1 MRILVV
7 EDLGADA
14 LLFREALRDAGL
26 AQSLVFAHDGEE
38 ALRMLRE
45 EPAPD
50 LLLLDLD
57 LPRVSGRDVLEEV
70 RSHPQL
76 HLLPVVI
83 ITTSPSP
90 GDIEFAYEHHANAY
104 IRKPNGYLALS
115 AVAEAI
121 RDFWIRTVTMPLPVE
136 EAAAAGANRR
146 LRPAS

>member
-26 AQSLVFAHDGEE
+26 AQSLSFATDGAE
-38 ALRMLRE
+38 ALDKLRN

-57 LPRVSGRDVLEEV
+57 LPRVSGREVLDGV
-70 RSHPQL
+70 RRDPRL
-76 HLLPVVI
+76 RMLPVVI

-90 GDIEFAYEHHANAY
+90 DDIHFAYEHHANAY
-104 IRKPNGYLALS
+104 MRKPNGYLALS
-115 AVAEAI
+115 GVAEAI
-121 RDFWIRTVTMPLPVE
+121 RDFWIRTAILPQPVHPQ
-136 EAAAAGANRR
+136 ARLANG
-146 LRPAS
+146 

>member
-1 MRILVV
+1 MRIMVV

-26 AQSLVFAHDGEE
+26 GQGLTFATDGAE
-38 ALRMLRE
+38 ALDKLRN

-57 LPRVSGRDVLEEV
+57 LPRVSGREVLEEV
-70 RSHPQL
+70 RRDPRL
-76 HLLPVVI
+76 RLLPVVI

-90 GDIEFAYEHHANAY
+90 DDIQFAYEHHANAY
-104 IRKPNGYLALS
+104 MRKPNGYLALS

-121 RDFWIRTVTMPLPVE
+121 RDFWIRTAILPQPVHP
-136 EAAAAGANRR
+136 EAGVANG
-146 LRPAS
+146 

>member
-26 AQSLVFAHDGEE
+26 AQSLSFATNGAE
-38 ALRMLRE
+38 ALDKLRN

-57 LPRVSGRDVLEEV
+57 LPRVSGREVLDGV
-70 RSHPQL
+70 RSDPRL
-76 HLLPVVI
+76 RLLPVVI

-90 GDIEFAYEHHANAY
+90 DDIRFAYEHHANAY
-104 IRKPNGYLALS
+104 MRKPNGYLALS

-121 RDFWIRTVTMPLPVE
+121 RDFWIRTATLPQPVQR
-136 EAAAAGANRR
+136 EAGVANGV
-146 LRPAS
+146 ANG

>member
-7 EDLGADA
+7 EDIGADA

-26 AQSLVFAHDGEE
+26 AQNLTFASDGAE
-38 ALRMLRE
+38 ALEKLQS

-57 LPRVSGRDVLEEV
+57 LPRVSGREVLDGV
-70 RSHPQL
+70 RNNPRL
-76 HLLPVVI
+76 RLLPVVV

-90 GDIEFAYEHHANAY
+90 DDIAFAYEHHANAY
-104 IRKPNGYLALS
+104 LRKPNGFLALS

-121 RDFWIRTVTMPLPVE
+121 RDFWVRTATLPWPM
-136 EAAAAGANRR
+136 N
-146 LRPAS
+146 PA

>member
-26 AQSLVFAHDGEE
+26 AQSLTFARDGIE
-38 ALRMLRE
+38 ALEKLRS

-57 LPRVSGRDVLEEV
+57 LPRVSGREVLDEL
-70 RSHPQL
+70 RSDPRL
-76 HLLPVVI
+76 RLLPVVV

-90 GDIEFAYEHHANAY
+90 DDIAFAYEHHANAY
-104 IRKPNGYLALS
+104 VRKPNGFMALS

-121 RDFWIRTVTMPLPVE
+121 RDFWIRTTTLPW
-136 EAAAAGANRR
+136 GASPPRGFA
-146 LRPAS
+146 PPPTPG